1 MSKYGIWN
9 MDQVGFSIVKIFKPN
24 QQQKDEQQESKCNE
38 TYNKSDMYPKTK
50 SPQTRAL

>member
-1 MSKYGIWN
+1 
-9 MDQVGFSIVKIFKPN
+9 MDQVGFSIVKILNWISNK
-24 QQQKDEQQESKCNE
+24 KDEQQEIKCYE